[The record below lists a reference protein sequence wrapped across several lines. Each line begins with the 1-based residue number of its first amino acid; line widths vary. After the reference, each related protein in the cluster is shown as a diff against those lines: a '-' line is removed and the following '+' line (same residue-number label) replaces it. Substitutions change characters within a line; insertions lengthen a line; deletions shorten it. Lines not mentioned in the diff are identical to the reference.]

1 MVIILFLL
9 PRLSLGIFCYQ
20 ISLVLFVNRLK
31 IQGAEKTWGTLITV
45 PAFLHCVLMR
55 GSSGRLSVS
64 NFVRNWFFN
73 ISLYPFSVRVCV
85 LVFCVSVS
93 VLLLVAYNTGGMLL
107 CFFDFEID
115 WRKAEMLEA
124 AAETAI
130 TFVFSLCVVACRLW

>member
-31 IQGAEKTWGTLITV
+31 IQGAEKTWGALITV

-64 NFVRNWFFN
+64 NFVEIDFLIYLCIRF
-73 ISLYPFSVRVCV
+73 LCVCV
-85 LVFCVSVS
+85 
-93 VLLLVAYNTGGMLL
+93 Y
-107 CFFDFEID
+107 
-115 WRKAEMLEA
+115 
-124 AAETAI
+124 
-130 TFVFSLCVVACRLW
+130 